1 MYRDFVTYEEKLLQI
16 KDAIEIKVL
25 EEGLEPI
32 ENEDNFEF
40 RWEVVDSTAHEMA
53 L

>member
-1 MYRDFVTYEEKLLQI
+1 MEI

-32 ENEDNFEF
+32 GDEDKFEF
-40 RWEVVDSTAHEMA
+40 RWELVNSTASEMA